1 MSSVTDVVDSM
12 LGNVEVDMLCN
23 VRKIGLFDLLQ
34 DGSMRGLVIYISK
47 GCKRTCCRGMILQ
60 LLGVICGC
68 MEHESLLVQ
77 GSRRSGVSSLRL
89 TKAVFVGI

>member
-12 LGNVEVDMLCN
+12 LGDVEVDMLCN

-34 DGSMRGLVIYISK
+34 DGSMRGLAIYISK
-47 GCKRTCCRGMILQ
+47 GYKRTCCRGMILQ
-60 LLGVICGC
+60 LPGVICGC

-77 GSRRSGVSSLRL
+77 ETRRSGVSSLRL